1 MRVVL
6 RHHGLWKHLLPWHTH
21 NKNVVSQFQEGA
33 KLTVLLDSVSAVS
46 IGVLNGLISGKI
58 NLREAKVV
66 LQNEEPLYELIAA
79 LHAAK
84 KCGVVVMKQ
93 RLTNAAKS
101 VKSLD
106 DKLQRFQ
113 CLLNTF
119 CTCGIAIN
127 VSKLKGAVEQLS
139 RDYDQIHL
147 EQAPV
152 CLDSADKLLGKHTKW
167 LYSLRTS
174 ELFLQLWRK
183 SGNEVL
189 AVPKITL
196 HKMPKWLEIDKNPFG
211 PPPGHGPL
219 SPGHDG
225 EGPSLT
231 LDRLVR
237 ELFPLVQMRW
247 KVVIVDF
254 LWVVFVFYVCG
265 CECVFAC
272 LFCCSLGQGL

>member
-1 MRVVL
+1 MTRSPQLTRAGINICTLFTSLTIAAIGDTEAPSMRVVL
-6 RHHGLWKHLLPWHTH
+6 RHHGLWEHLLPWHTH
-21 NKNVVSQFQEGA
+21 NKKVVSQFQEGA

-46 IGVLNGLISGKI
+46 IGVLNDLKSGKI
-58 NLREAKVV
+58 NLRETKVA
-66 LQNEEPLYELIAA
+66 LQNEEPLYELTAA

-84 KCGVVVMKQ
+84 KCGLTQVEMKQ

-152 CLDSADKLLGKHTKW
+152 CLDSADKLLGKYTKW

-196 HKMPKWLEIDKNPFG
+196 HKMPKWLESQR
-211 PPPGHGPL
+211 PL
-219 SPGHDG
+219 GSM
-225 EGPSLT
+225 S
-231 LDRLVR
+231 
-237 ELFPLVQMRW
+237 
-247 KVVIVDF
+247 
-254 LWVVFVFYVCG
+254 
-265 CECVFAC
+265 
-272 LFCCSLGQGL
+272 